1 MRGQDR
7 VHAPVAGRQEN
18 TTESSVGGITGKAV
32 AKPHSDHFA
41 GLAPF
46 LSADFHFESM
56 IANLPGAAPLK
67 GHESRL
73 LIVMME
79 AIHGYLAVGVDD
91 DDHRQTT

>member
-1 MRGQDR
+1 MD
-7 VHAPVAGRQEN
+7 
-18 TTESSVGGITGKAV
+18 SSVGGITGKAV

-41 GLAPF
+41 ALAPF

-73 LIVMME
+73 LIVVME
-79 AIHGYLAVGVDD
+79 AIHGYLPVSVDD
-91 DDHRQTT
+91 VNHRQIT